1 MINLSA
7 VPTTNTE
14 LLIVNAARV
23 SLSKRHTHLCDN
35 DPSLIRFLYRHSHW
49 TPFGHP
55 QMCLKWP
62 THLSETLTRV
72 LLNQTPGSERIM
84 LDDRWVI
91 ERGSLW
97 YWLKN
102 KHLYGY
108 LESDIDNLI
117 VKHAPLTAEI
127 AGVKSNTEKPCAS
140 EFPITDAWVAADVE
154 KRLKLAWITAL
165 VEAPVPIRT
174 QLFKHK
180 HGFVENE
187 VSRRYVSDPPS
198 FFHPS
203 EWRARA
209 PNVKQGS
216 LNAPVKHPLLAHW
229 VAKIVYTVSN
239 WGYRAILGLGGCP
252 EQARFLL
259 AQGMMTQW
267 YWTGSL
273 DAVFRAIR
281 LRSDPHAQ
289 VESWQAL
296 QMLNALVAKTWPETY
311 RAMSQTSFTNTGP
324 KLLMT

>member
-7 VPTTNTE
+7 IPTANTE
-14 LLIVNAARV
+14 LLTVNAARV
-23 SLSKRHTHLCDN
+23 SLSKRHSHLCDN
-35 DPSLIRFLYRHSHW
+35 DRSLIRFLYQHSHW

-55 QMCLKWP
+55 QLSLKWQLGQ
-62 THLSETLTRV
+62 TNMTTLLMNR
-72 LLNQTPGSERIM
+72 TPGCETIVNKAG
-84 LDDRWVI
+84 DVI

-108 LESDIDNLI
+108 LESDIANI
-117 VKHAPLTAEI
+117 IAHHAPITAEV
-127 AGVKSNTEKPCAS
+127 AGLPPAHPRDHTKAIS
-140 EFPITDAWVAADVE
+140 EFPITDAWVAADV
-154 KRLKLAWITAL
+154 KNRLKLAWVTVL

-180 HGFVENE
+180 VGFVENE
-187 VSRRYVSDPPS
+187 VSRRYVDGPAT
-198 FFHPS
+198 FFYPT

-216 LNAPVKHPLLAHW
+216 LNSPMPHAWLAHW
-229 VAKIVYTVSN
+229 IAKGVYTVSH
-239 WGYRAILGLGGCP
+239 WGYRALLSLGGCP

-273 DAVFRAIR
+273 DAVFRAIQ

-289 VESWQAL
+289 AESWQAL
-296 QMLNALVAKTWPETY
+296 QKLNAIVAKDWPETFQ
-311 RAMSQTSFTNTGP
+311 AMS
-324 KLLMT
+324 KI